1 MNHETARTMQPITR
15 GPYTARLLDGG
26 DDLTEAQALRHLA
39 FRRGLGLAVGSSRD
53 HDHYDALCHHLLVSE
68 AGGTL
73 VACCRLQE
81 FAHGADLSASYS
93 AQFYDL
99 ARLSGFAGPRMELGR
114 FCLHPGWSDPDI
126 LRLTL
131 GALTSIVDK
140 RGVTLLFGCSSFSGA
155 DPAPHMAALAA
166 LRPYIAPPAY
176 APGPRAPERLA
187 LPQGGGSVAGMPTL
201 LRSYLAMGAWV
212 SDHAVI
218 DHEMDT
224 LHVFTG
230 LSTAAVPPAR
240 ARTLRAIARGVPGNS
255 SIGPSD
261 SD

>member
-1 MNHETARTMQPITR
+1 MEPLTR
-15 GPYTARLLDGG
+15 GLYTARLVQGD

-39 FRRGLGLAVGSSRD
+39 FRRGAGRD
-53 HDHYDALCHHLLVSE
+53 QDGFDALCQHLLVHE

-81 FAHGADLSASYS
+81 FGSGHDLSTSYA

-114 FCLHPGWSDPDI
+114 FCLHPARRDPDI
-126 LRLTL
+126 LRLTW
-131 GALTSIVDK
+131 GALTAIVDAA
-140 RGVTLLFGCSSFSGA
+140 GVGLLFGCASFAGA
-155 DPAPHMAALAA
+155 DPVPHLAALEA
-166 LRPYIAPPAY
+166 LRPYVAPQAL
-176 APGPRAPERLA
+176 APGPRAPERVV
-187 LPQGGGSVAGMPTL
+187 LPQGGDGAVSGLPPL

-218 DHEMDT
+218 DRDLDT

-230 LSTAAVPPAR
+230 LVLAEVPAAR
-240 ARTLRAIARGVPGNS
+240 ARSLRAIAE
-255 SIGPSD
+255 PSAAPA
-261 SD
+261 S